1 MIKYY
6 FIYLLVILS
15 ISKGGNLLD
24 SLHGNYCFPDCK
36 KFNSI
41 FILSPDNTF
50 NFRTTLYGGNARWG
64 SWEFLDDD
72 KIKLKTMKIF
82 SEKSYQMPPEEI
94 IYITPGK
101 ELKIG
106 ENLYVKNTELAK
118 LERDR

>member
-41 FILSPDNTF
+41 FTLSPDNTF

-64 SWEFLDDD
+64 SWELLGDD

-106 ENLYVKNTELAK
+106 ENLYVKNTELVK
-118 LERDR
+118 LERHR

>member
-1 MIKYY
+1 MIKHY

-72 KIKLKTMKIF
+72 KIKLKTMKI
-82 SEKSYQMPPEEI
+82 SSKKSYQMPPEEI

-106 ENLYVKNTELAK
+106 ENLYVKNTEPVK
-118 LERDR
+118 LERYR

>member
-1 MIKYY
+1 MIKHC
-6 FIYLLVILS
+6 FIYSLVILS
-15 ISKGGNLLD
+15 ISKGENLLD

-64 SWEFLDDD
+64 SWELLGDD

-82 SEKSYQMPPEEI
+82 SEKSYQMPPDEI

-106 ENLYVKNTELAK
+106 ENLYVKNTELLK
-118 LERDR
+118 LERHR

>member
-1 MIKYY
+1 MIKHY

-64 SWEFLDDD
+64 SWELLNDG
-72 KIKLKTMKIF
+72 KIKLKTMKI
-82 SEKSYQMPPEEI
+82 SSKKSYQMPPDEI
-94 IYITPGK
+94 IYITSGK

-106 ENLYVKNTELAK
+106 ENLYVKNTESVK
-118 LERDR
+118 IERYR

>member
-6 FIYLLVILS
+6 LMYLLVILS

-41 FILSPDNTF
+41 FTLSPDNTF

-118 LERDR
+118 LERHR

>member
-1 MIKYY
+1 MIKHY
-6 FIYLLVILS
+6 FIYLLVISS

-64 SWEFLDDD
+64 SWELLGDD

-106 ENLYVKNTELAK
+106 ENLYVKNIELVK
-118 LERDR
+118 LERYR

>member
-1 MIKYY
+1 MIKHY

-64 SWEFLDDD
+64 SWKHIDED
-72 KIKLKTMKIF
+72 KIKLKTMKI
-82 SEKSYQMPPEEI
+82 SSKKSYQMPPEEI
-94 IYITPGK
+94 IYITTGK

-106 ENLYVKNTELAK
+106 DNLYVKNRELVK
-118 LERDR
+118 LERYR